1 MSVLNVLS
9 TNTVAA
15 GATEYQ
21 VKAAPIDEE
30 FWFLL
35 FIFFLEIFSF
45 AICKRVLNGSLDIIY
60 FN

>member
-21 VKAAPIDEE
+21 VIQTGYY
-30 FWFLL
+30 
-35 FIFFLEIFSF
+35 
-45 AICKRVLNGSLDIIY
+45 RVGSNAL
-60 FN
+60 